1 MFIPSV
7 GPAPFTRKYKHF
19 TCEYVG
25 EGTPPDCWLLGF
37 SLEIELPTGEGEC
50 GADCEHEVFSIPKG
64 KGRTMDE
71 GGETDRRNELAV
83 TIVETPADMFELE
96 LMRDRGSLAGRD
108 PIGGIWAGTLVGGAL
123 MTPLPLPPPAPAPVG
138 PPAPPTEVDVEA
150 RITAAAALGVV
161 RLLSGTKGV

>member
-1 MFIPSV
+1 MACYKISK
-7 GPAPFTRKYKHF
+7 KYKNF

-64 KGRTMDE
+64 KGRAMDE

-108 PIGGIWAGTLVGGAL
+108 PMGGIWAGTLVGGAL
-123 MTPLPLPPPAPAPVG
+123 MSPPLPLPPPEPPGVRLPAP
-138 PPAPPTEVDVEA
+138 PPTEVDVVA

-161 RLLSGTKGV
+161 RLLSGTRGV

>member
-1 MFIPSV
+1 
-7 GPAPFTRKYKHF
+7 
-19 TCEYVG
+19 
-25 EGTPPDCWLLGF
+25 
-37 SLEIELPTGEGEC
+37 
-50 GADCEHEVFSIPKG
+50 
-64 KGRTMDE
+64 MDE

-83 TIVETPADMFELE
+83 TIVAATLLTAVMFELE

-123 MTPLPLPPPAPAPVG
+123 MTPLPLPPPAPVPVG